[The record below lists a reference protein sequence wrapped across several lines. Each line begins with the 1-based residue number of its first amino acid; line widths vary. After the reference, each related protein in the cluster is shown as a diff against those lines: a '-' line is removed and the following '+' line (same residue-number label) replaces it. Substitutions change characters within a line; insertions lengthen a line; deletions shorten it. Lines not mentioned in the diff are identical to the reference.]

1 MLSPQ
6 LTVIWDSQRTL
17 SVGPG
22 IELQKLFGLLKP
34 AGSMGRSVVPGFFK
48 TVKCALTTLIACAL
62 MVTPGV
68 APTVEAAGQT
78 RTLKILFIHTKEKAS
93 ITYKRNGRYDA
104 KGLQQ
109 INRLLR
115 DWRRNEPTKM
125 DPRLLDLV
133 WEVYQKTG
141 ARDYIHVVSGYR
153 SPATNG
159 MLRSRSKG
167 VAKKSQHM
175 LGKAMDFYIPGVK
188 LKTLREVGMK
198 FQVGGVGY
206 YPRSGSPFVHMD
218 VGGVRAWPR
227 MSRQELA
234 RLFPDGKT
242 IHLPSDGKPLPGYQV
257 AMTDY
262 KRRVG
267 ANAIQVAGGG
277 AKGSGDTKRKGNL
290 FAMLFGGGDEDEEP
304 DAIASSQTIEVAEKP
319 ASRSRQSDLPGV
331 VAGEGETVVASRDD
345 EDITAPVPLIRPA
358 FKETPAQQQPGIEV
372 ALVEPRTS
380 AAEAALEA
388 ATPVEA
394 VAETEFA
401 DLSSY
406 KIPVPEMLAER
417 NKAQIATVPDELM
430 TASADV
436 EGNNEALGFVPV
448 PAFRPAGEQALAA
461 LSNADVAV
469 PALLDRGDK
478 VAGAASELPDEQRV
492 AALDDPSGNESA
504 GDEQDIVA
512 LINEGADEDMDE
524 ANPIEMAALLPVT
537 AKTSNG
543 LPGDAFEDATPRKA
557 ADDVTKGSRPKKADA
572 DAVARSSIR
581 TEPKLTEKIISKWAL
596 SNTRVA
602 TISKPVKAPRFVS
615 KTMRAAPTTVYSAG
629 FTTDTASVDA
639 GRFSGNAVNFLA
651 VKKFSTN

>member
-1 MLSPQ
+1 M
-6 LTVIWDSQRTL
+6 
-17 SVGPG
+17 
-22 IELQKLFGLLKP
+22 K
-34 AGSMGRSVVPGFFK
+34 RSVFPGFFK
-48 TVKCALTTLIACAL
+48 AIKCAVLTLSACAL
-62 MVTPGV
+62 MVTPGM

-78 RTLKILFIHTKEKAS
+78 RTLKLYFIHTKEKAS
-93 ITYKRNGRYDA
+93 ITYKRNGRYDQ

-109 INRLLR
+109 INRILR

-133 WEVYQKTG
+133 WEVYQKAG
-141 ARDYIHVVSGYR
+141 ARDYIHVVSAYR
-153 SPATNG
+153 SPATNS

-227 MSRQELA
+227 MSRQELV

-257 AMTDY
+257 AMADY

-267 ANAIQVAGGG
+267 ANVIEVAGGG
-277 AKGSGDTKRKGNL
+277 SKASDTKRRGNL

-304 DAIASSQTIEVAEKP
+304 DAIASSEPIQVAEKP
-319 ASRSRQSDLPGV
+319 AARGKSSNLPGV
-331 VAGEGETVVASRDD
+331 TAADEGETVVASREDD
-345 EDITAPVPLIRPA
+345 INAPVPLIRPA
-358 FKETPAQQQPGIEV
+358 FKETPAQQQQQAGIEV
-372 ALVEPRTS
+372 ALVEQRTN
-380 AAEAALEA
+380 AAQAALEA
-388 ATPVEA
+388 ATAAENVASENA
-394 VAETEFA
+394 AETEFA

-417 NKAQIATVPDELM
+417 NKEQIATVPDELM
-430 TASADV
+430 TASAEV
-436 EGNNEALGFVPV
+436 EDSKEALGFVPV
-448 PAFRPAGEQALAA
+448 PDFRPAGEQALAA

-469 PALLDRGDK
+469 PSLLDRGSQ
-478 VAGAASELPDEQRV
+478 VAGAASEQPEEQRV
-492 AALDDPSGNESA
+492 AALAEPAEDPA
-504 GDEQDIVA
+504 GERSQDIAA
-512 LINEGADEDMDE
+512 LINADAAEDLDE
-524 ANPIEMAALLPVT
+524 AGPVEMAALLPDTEKV
-537 AKTSNG
+537 SNS
-543 LPGDAFEDATPRKA
+543 LPGDAFESAASRKT
-557 ADDVTKGSRPKKADA
+557 ADEVTKGSRPKKADA

-596 SNTRVA
+596 ANTRVA
-602 TISKPVKAPRFVS
+602 TNSKPVKAPRFVS

-629 FTTDTASVDA
+629 FTTDTASIDA

-651 VKKFSTN
+651 VKRFSTN